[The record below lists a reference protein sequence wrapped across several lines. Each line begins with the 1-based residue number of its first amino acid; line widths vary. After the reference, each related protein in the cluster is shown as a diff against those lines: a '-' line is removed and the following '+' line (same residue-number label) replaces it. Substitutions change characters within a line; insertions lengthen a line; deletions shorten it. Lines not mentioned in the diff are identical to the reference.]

1 MKSNLRV
8 YVLCACLFV
17 ILGCSAKSFA
27 QTPPIVGGYGKAS
40 VSDKKVVA
48 AANFA
53 VKKRGKTQN
62 AVINLISIRQAKT
75 QIVAGLNYKVCME
88 VSVKK
93 SGRKGF
99 RQFVSAVVYK
109 NLKNIYSLT
118 SWTIL
123 KDASECSM

>member
-1 MKSNLRV
+1 MLP
-8 YVLCACLFV
+8 F
-17 ILGCSAKSFA
+17 
-27 QTPPIVGGYGKAS
+27 PIKES
-40 VSDKKVVA
+40 IA
-48 AANFA
+48 AAKFA

-75 QIVAGLNYKVCME
+75 QIVAGLNYKVCLE

-93 SGRKGF
+93 SGRKSV
-99 RQFVSAVVYK
+99 RQFVNAVVYK
-109 NLKNIYSLT
+109 NLKNVYSLT